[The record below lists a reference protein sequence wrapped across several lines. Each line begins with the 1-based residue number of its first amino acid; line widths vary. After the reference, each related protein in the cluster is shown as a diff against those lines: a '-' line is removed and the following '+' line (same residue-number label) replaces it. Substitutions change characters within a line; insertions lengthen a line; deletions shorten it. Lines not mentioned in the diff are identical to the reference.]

1 MTANLNKYAVS
12 AVKYFFWAVKNGNY
26 PYGATGTISN
36 GSDQGMQRHKGLA
49 TINVSLPESP
59 REAILGDG
67 GKLGEFLGAILE
79 PSSATVS
86 FSVLDQDYEAAARR
100 TTIYG
105 DGEFDAVIVSTN
117 CVNPNDLCAVLNIK
131 AKAFDTGAAGQDKW
145 LVIELWDYQDAT
157 NFLNELSGSS
167 YAPVLNTHTLALD
180 ETSTEITGLAVNST
194 NYGVAQ
200 GTLKYYWSEYP
211 VAFHTHVGDNSDTGL
226 TLDYT
231 PAANSGAKVQLWQN
245 GTAKTYTT
253 HYTVSGTAFTF
264 VAAPTTGMVSI
275 IRYQFVDSC

>member
-1 MTANLNKYAVS
+1 MTANLNKIAVS
-12 AVKYFFWAVKNGNY
+12 AAKYYFWAVKNGNY
-26 PYGATGTISN
+26 PYGATGTISA

-49 TINVSLPESP
+49 TINVSLPEAP

-79 PSSATVS
+79 PSAATVS
-86 FSVLDQDYEAAARR
+86 FSILDQDYETAARR
-100 TTIYG
+100 TTIYA

-131 AKAFDTGAAGQDKW
+131 AKSFDTGASSQDKW
-145 LVIELWDYQDAT
+145 LVIELWDFQDST

-167 YAPVLNTHTLALD
+167 YASVLNTHTLALD
-180 ETSTEITGLAVNST
+180 ETTTEITGLAVNST
-194 NYGVAQ
+194 NYGVTQ

-211 VAFHTHVGDNSDTGL
+211 VTFHTHIGNAADTTL

-231 PAANSGAKVQLWQN
+231 PAANSGAKVQLWQA
-245 GTAKTYTT
+245 GVAKAYTT
-253 HYTVSGTAFTF
+253 DYTVSGTAFTF
-264 VAAPTTGMVSI
+264 VAAPGASVVSI